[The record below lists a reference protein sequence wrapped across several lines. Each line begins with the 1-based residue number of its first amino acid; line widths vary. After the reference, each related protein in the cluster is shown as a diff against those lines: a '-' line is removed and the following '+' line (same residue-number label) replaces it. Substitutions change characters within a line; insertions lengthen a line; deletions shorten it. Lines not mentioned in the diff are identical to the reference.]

1 MRKGIISIIA
11 CCLGLLPLQASLPL
25 KERILQIVEN
35 ADAQVGVALIIN
47 GKDTIT
53 VNNHERYPLM
63 SVMKYHQ
70 ALAVAHYLDEHC
82 LPLSTSIPIEQE
94 DLHPDTYSPL
104 RDRYPKGGVR
114 LAVSEL
120 LTYTLQLSDNNACD
134 ILFDYTGGVAQTE
147 SYLHSIGCSDFALSA
162 TENDMHQDLS
172 RCYDNWS
179 TPLSAAQL
187 MDCLVADTLPIDTT
201 YTHFIRETLLSC
213 QTGKSRLPF
222 PLQGTDVQIGHKTG
236 TSDRNAQGEWTGI
249 NDVGFV
255 LLPNGQWYTLAVLV
269 KHSKHSFEDTEKIIA
284 DVSTAVFR
292 FLAGSMVSL

>member
-1 MRKGIISIIA
+1 MKLYYLFI
-11 CCLGLLPLQASLPL
+11 LFGLYTVCPLQAGNELR
-25 KERILQIVEN
+25 EQLQGIIAK
-35 ADAQVGVALIIN
+35 ADAQVGVALIVD
-47 GKDTIT
+47 GKDTLT
-53 VNNHERYPLM
+53 LNNEAHYPLM

-70 ALAVAHYLDEHC
+70 ALAVTHYLDVHR
-82 LPLSTSIPIEQE
+82 LPLSTSIPIEEE

-114 LAVSEL
+114 LSVSEL

-147 SYLHSIGCSDFALSA
+147 SYLRSIGCSGFALSA

-187 MDCLVADTLPIDTT
+187 MDRLVTDTLPIDTT
-201 YTHFIRETLLSC
+201 YTRFIRETLLSC

-236 TSDRNAQGEWTGI
+236 TSDRNAQGEWIGI

-255 LLPNGQWYTLAVLV
+255 LLPDGKRYTLAVLV
-269 KHSKHSFEDTEKIIA
+269 KHSKHRFEDTEKIIA

-292 FLAGSMVSL
+292 FLTGSMVSF

>member
-1 MRKGIISIIA
+1 MKLYYLFI
-11 CCLGLLPLQASLPL
+11 LFGLYTVCPLQAGNELR
-25 KERILQIVEN
+25 EQLQGIIAK
-35 ADAQVGVALIIN
+35 ADAQVGVALIVD
-47 GKDTIT
+47 GKDTLT
-53 VNNHERYPLM
+53 LNNEAHYPLM

-70 ALAVAHYLDEHC
+70 ALAVAHYLDVHR
-82 LPLSTSIPIEQE
+82 LPLSTSIPIEEE

-114 LAVSEL
+114 LSVSEL

-147 SYLHSIGCSDFALSA
+147 SYLRSIGCSGFALSA

-187 MDCLVADTLPIDTT
+187 MDRLVTDTLPIDTT
-201 YTHFIRETLLSC
+201 YTRFIRETLLFC

-236 TSDRNAQGEWTGI
+236 TSDRNAQGEWIGI

-255 LLPNGQWYTLAVLV
+255 LLPDGKRYTLAVLV
-269 KHSKHSFEDTEKIIA
+269 KHSKHRFEDTEKIIA

-292 FLAGSMVSL
+292 FLTGSMVSF